1 MRFCARVLF
10 PSLLF
15 FGAACTPQAT
25 SDAQHISSTDSSLSG
40 CNGQAS
46 STIPSDGNYD
56 LTAFGGSNDASSTGT
71 MSCGESTDGGNW
83 YYAASRQRYGCGSH
97 IQITANGKCVVAET
111 DDYGPDV
118 CVETAAGAPIIDAS
132 PLVAEALFGASSA
145 GWSDHFAV
153 HVVEVD
159 KSTPLGACSSP
170 APTSPPPPPS
180 TPDMS
185 QPPNPDPGVTCYSY
199 TLNTNVNAGVC
210 VQSSVDSNWYQ
221 CTANDF
227 VEIASESANG
237 PLGAC
242 TATYPLN

>member
-1 MRFCARVLF
+1 MRFRASILV

-15 FGAACTPQAT
+15 FSAACSSLAT
-25 SDAQHISSTDSSLSG
+25 DDAEHISSTDSALSG
-40 CNGQAS
+40 CHGHAS

-71 MSCGESTDGGNW
+71 MSCGENTNGGNW

-97 IQITANGKCVVAET
+97 IQITANGNCVVAET

-118 CVETAAGAPIIDAS
+118 CVEAAAGAPIIDAS
-132 PLVAEALFGASSA
+132 PLVAKALFGATSA

-153 HVVEVD
+153 HVVVVD

-170 APTSPPPPPS
+170 APTSPPPSS

-199 TLNTNVNAGVC
+199 TLNEQVNAGVC
-210 VQSSVDSNWYQ
+210 VQSTVDSNWYQ
-221 CTANDF
+221 CTALGF
-227 VEIASESANG
+227 VELASESADG

-242 TATYPLN
+242 TATYPL